1 MLSAYEVVWVAI
13 IIASALGTM
22 AFGALLAV
30 ALSRVAA
37 LADENADRLL
47 AEHDSERFIAP
58 ATPRYAG
65 FARAQSTIAR
75 ESSIAVPSSRT
86 RVGTHRLP
94 VSAWTSRRPG
104 VWLKTPG
111 SSPKP

>member
-1 MLSAYEVVWVAI
+1 VTI
-13 IIASALGTM
+13 IVASALGAM

-30 ALSRVAA
+30 ALGRVAA
-37 LADENADRLL
+37 LADEDADRLL
-47 AEHDSERFIAP
+47 AEHRRDPPTTVP
-58 ATPRYAG
+58 AQRYTG

-75 ESSIAVPSSRT
+75 ESSITEPSSRT

-104 VWLKTPG
+104 VWLKIPG

>member
-1 MLSAYEVVWVAI
+1 VVTI
-13 IIASALGTM
+13 IVASALAAM

-30 ALSRVAA
+30 ALGRAAA

-47 AEHDSERFIAP
+47 ADHDGKAPMAP
-58 ATPRYAG
+58 ATPRYSG

-75 ESSIAVPSSRT
+75 EPSIGVPSSRT

-94 VSAWTSRRPG
+94 VNAWTSRRPG

>member
-1 MLSAYEVVWVAI
+1 VTI
-13 IIASALGTM
+13 IIASALGAL

-30 ALSRVAA
+30 ALGRVAA
-37 LADENADRLL
+37 LADEDADRML
-47 AEHDSERFIAP
+47 AEHHAAEHPNTARTPSPAP
-58 ATPRYAG
+58 SPRYMG

-75 ESSIAVPSSRT
+75 ESSIAEPSSRA

-104 VWLKTPG
+104 VWLKIPG

>member
-1 MLSAYEVVWVAI
+1 VTI
-13 IIASALGTM
+13 IIASALGAM

-30 ALSRVAA
+30 ALGRVAA
-37 LADENADRLL
+37 LADEDADRML
-47 AEHDSERFIAP
+47 AEHNADPPIKAP
-58 ATPRYAG
+58 AQPYTG

-75 ESSIAVPSSRT
+75 ESSITEPSSRT

-104 VWLKTPG
+104 VWLKIPG

>member
-1 MLSAYEVVWVAI
+1 MVWVAI

-30 ALSRVAA
+30 ALGRVAA

-47 AEHDSERFIAP
+47 AEHDSDASIA
-58 ATPRYAG
+58 AAAQRYTG
-65 FARAQSTIAR
+65 FARAQSMIAR
-75 ESSIAVPSSRT
+75 ESSITEPSSRT

-94 VSAWTSRRPG
+94 VNAWTSRRPG

-111 SSPKP
+111 SNPRP

>member
-1 MLSAYEVVWVAI
+1 VAI
-13 IIASALGTM
+13 IIASVLGTM

-30 ALSRVAA
+30 ALGRVAA

-47 AEHDSERFIAP
+47 AEHEGDPPIAP
-58 ATPRYAG
+58 ATSRYTG

-94 VSAWTSRRPG
+94 VNAWTSRRPG
-104 VWLKTPG
+104 VWLKIPG

>member
-1 MLSAYEVVWVAI
+1 VTI

-30 ALSRVAA
+30 ALGRVAA

-47 AEHDSERFIAP
+47 AEHNSDAP
-58 ATPRYAG
+58 TAAAAGAGAQRYTG
-65 FARAQSTIAR
+65 FARAQSMIAR
-75 ESSIAVPSSRT
+75 ESSITEPSSRT
-86 RVGTHRLP
+86 SVGTHRLP
-94 VSAWTSRRPG
+94 VNAWTSRRPG

-111 SSPKP
+111 SSPRP

>member
-1 MLSAYEVVWVAI
+1 VVWVAI
-13 IIASALGTM
+13 IIASALGAI

-30 ALSRVAA
+30 ALGRVAA

-47 AEHDSERFIAP
+47 AEHDNEPIAP
-58 ATPRYAG
+58 ATPRYTG

-94 VSAWTSRRPG
+94 VNAWTSRRPG
-104 VWLKTPG
+104 VWLKIPG
-111 SSPKP
+111 STPKP

>member
-1 MLSAYEVVWVAI
+1 VVWVAI
-13 IIASALGTM
+13 IIVSVLGTM

-30 ALSRVAA
+30 ALGRVAA

-47 AEHDSERFIAP
+47 AEHDRDAP
-58 ATPRYAG
+58 ITAATPRYTG

-75 ESSIAVPSSRT
+75 ESSITEPSSRT

-94 VSAWTSRRPG
+94 VNAWTSRRPG

>member
-1 MLSAYEVVWVAI
+1 VVWVAI
-13 IIASALGTM
+13 IIASALGALT
-22 AFGALLAV
+22 FGALLAV
-30 ALSRVAA
+30 ALGRIAA
-37 LADENADRLL
+37 LADEDADRML
-47 AEHDSERFIAP
+47 AEHHADPPITAP
-58 ATPRYAG
+58 VPSPAQRYTG

-75 ESSIAVPSSRT
+75 ESSITEPSSRT

-104 VWLKTPG
+104 VWLKIPG

>member
-1 MLSAYEVVWVAI
+1 LKAYEVVWLAI

-30 ALSRVAA
+30 ALGRVAA

-47 AEHDSERFIAP
+47 AEHDSERSIAP
-58 ATPRYAG
+58 GTLRYAG
-65 FARAQSTIAR
+65 FARAQSMIAR

>member
-1 MLSAYEVVWVAI
+1 VVWVAI
-13 IIASALGTM
+13 IIASGLGTM

-30 ALSRVAA
+30 ALGRVAA

-47 AEHDSERFIAP
+47 AEHDRDPTIADV
-58 ATPRYAG
+58 AQRYTG
-65 FARAQSTIAR
+65 FALAQSTIAR

-94 VSAWTSRRPG
+94 VNAWTSRRPG

-111 SSPKP
+111 SNPRP

>member
-1 MLSAYEVVWVAI
+1 VVYVAI
-13 IIASALGTM
+13 IIASALAIM

-30 ALSRVAA
+30 ALGRVAA
-37 LADENADRLL
+37 LADEDAERILVEHERLPAADAR
-47 AEHDSERFIAP
+47 RQ
-58 ATPRYAG
+58 RYAG

-75 ESSIAVPSSRT
+75 ESSITEPSSRT

-104 VWLKTPG
+104 VWLKIPG
-111 SSPKP
+111 STPRP

>member
-1 MLSAYEVVWVAI
+1 VVWVTI
-13 IIASALGTM
+13 IIASALGAM
-22 AFGALLAV
+22 AFGALLVV
-30 ALSRVAA
+30 ALGRVAA
-37 LADENADRLL
+37 LADEDADRLL
-47 AEHDSERFIAP
+47 AEHHADPPITASAQ
-58 ATPRYAG
+58 RYSG

-75 ESSIAVPSSRT
+75 ESSITEPSSRT

-104 VWLKTPG
+104 VWLKIPG